1 VPPVDLEAVA
11 LTLVRLSQL
20 VIDLAEVSEL
30 DINPLL
36 ASADGVVAL
45 DARVRIASTRR
56 GGSVQDRLAIKPY
69 PRELEQTIERD
80 GQRYLLR
87 PIMPEDEPALVRTF
101 SRLTPEEIRF
111 RFFVP
116 RRLLDH
122 LTAAR
127 FSQIDYDRQ
136 MALVLCQPG
145 ASDGPGDIEIRAV
158 VRLIEEPDRAR
169 AEFAIVV
176 ERSLTGQGLGTL
188 LMERI
193 IRYARERGVGEIYGE
208 VLADNHRMLR
218 LCRELGFTEQASTH
232 EPGVLHVTLELV
244 DAPA

>member
-1 VPPVDLEAVA
+1 
-11 LTLVRLSQL
+11 
-20 VIDLAEVSEL
+20 
-30 DINPLL
+30 
-36 ASADGVVAL
+36 
-45 DARVRIASTRR
+45 
-56 GGSVQDRLAIKPY
+56 
-69 PRELEQTIERD
+69 
-80 GQRYLLR
+80 
-87 PIMPEDEPALVRTF
+87 VRTF

-145 ASDGPGDIEIRAV
+145 ASDDPGDIEIRAV

-188 LMERI
+188 LMDRI

-208 VLADNHRMLR
+208 VLTDNHRMLH
-218 LCRELGFTEQASTH
+218 LCRELGFHEQVAAH
-232 EPGVLHVTLELV
+232 EPGVLHVTLKLV